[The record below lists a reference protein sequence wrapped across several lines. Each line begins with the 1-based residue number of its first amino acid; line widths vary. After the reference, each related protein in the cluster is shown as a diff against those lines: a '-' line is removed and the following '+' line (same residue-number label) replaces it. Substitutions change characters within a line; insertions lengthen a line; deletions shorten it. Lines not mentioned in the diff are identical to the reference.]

1 MLVLVVAELTTVT
14 VLPMLVWEVVEGV
27 RVWEASDDEG
37 GIIFPR
43 RRSWFLCIL
52 YTRGA
57 CDSDAN
63 KGAERSVGPQKGHLR
78 SNFYCE

>member
-27 RVWEASDDEG
+27 QVWEASDDEG

-43 RRSWFLCIL
+43 RCSWFLCIL

-63 KGAERSVGPQKGHLR
+63 KEAERLVGPPERPFTKQLLL
-78 SNFYCE
+78 